1 MNWFKQNKGLSAYF
15 LLVLAGS
22 GFLGFKLVDAQSRL
36 EESMDAFGG
45 SAQELNRLRALAPY
59 PEKQNLERVQAQQGE
74 LSAEVDQLRAGL
86 RANQLSLEPVTE
98 VEFQDRLKE
107 TVERI
112 TASAA
117 KAGVA
122 LPEKF
127 YMGFD
132 QYQSEPPKK
141 ELAPHLAR
149 QLKAIVWVISQMIAN
164 RVKAVERLS
173 RDPLPEEAEKQ
184 KGAKTAKVEKAEPD
198 RGQGRS
204 GRLDAASQSGDASKP
219 EIVRHGFEVGFRS
232 AQTSFQKTLNE
243 VAASKVQFYI
253 PTRLEVRNEK
263 EKGPAKDEVKTAEG
277 EPAAAEA
284 APDASA
290 PSGVA
295 GAAGAK
301 SAATKEA
308 GELRYIVGEEL
319 VVVDLR
325 LDVVHF
331 SEPEEGREKKK
342 KSGGGSK

>member
-59 PEKQNLERVQAQQGE
+59 PEKQNLERVQAQQSE

-86 RANQLSLEPVTE
+86 RANQLPLEPVTE

-149 QLKAIVWVISQMIAN
+149 QLKAIEWVISQMIAN
-164 RVKAVERLS
+164 RVRAVERLS
-173 RDPLPEEAEKQ
+173 REPLPEEAEKQ
-184 KGAKTAKVEKAEPD
+184 KGVKAAKVEKAEPD
-198 RGQGRS
+198 RTQGRS
-204 GRLDAASQSGDASKP
+204 GRLEAASQPEDESKR

-232 AQTSFQKTLNE
+232 AQASFQKTLNE

-263 EKGPAKDEVKTAEG
+263 EKGPAKDEVKPAEG
-277 EPAAAEA
+277 EAGGAEA
-284 APDASA
+284 APNPSA
-290 PSGVA
+290 PPT
-295 GAAGAK
+295 AAAAK